1 MSELADRMQAD
12 LVAAMKARDDLVRST
27 LRMAMT
33 AIKNEEVAGTEAREL
48 SDNEVLG
55 VLNREVAKR
64 RDSAEAYTAGNRPEL
79 AEKELAEVEVLQRY
93 LPAALTDAELDA
105 IVAEEVA
112 AAAAQ
117 AGEALTMRQMGLVI
131 KAVNARAAS
140 SRKRQFNPESAKY
153 DLRVLLLRLGMIGE
167 EFKTARQHLLAN
179 MPGDAA
185 FKTRAQREKHTA
197 KRNGGLVMGET
208 IGETAAATEAAAV
221 ESTYTGGETC

>member
-33 AIKNEEVAGTEAREL
+33 AIKNEEVAGAEAREL

-93 LPAALTDAELDA
+93 LPAALSDAELDA

-131 KAVNARAAS
+131 KAVNARAAG
-140 SRKRQFNPESAKY
+140 RAEGAK
-153 DLRVLLLRLGMIGE
+153 V
-167 EFKTARQHLLAN
+167 
-179 MPGDAA
+179 AA
-185 FKTRAQREKHTA
+185 KVK
-197 KRNGGLVMGET
+197 
-208 IGETAAATEAAAV
+208 AAL
-221 ESTYTGGETC
+221 S